1 MCGNRSGSDTL
12 MLSSRIFK
20 NLQTHQLPFLANTR
34 ETYWSTD
41 FKVPMT
47 QRSFFSSTVTTCSVS
62 VLNTLRRG

>member
-12 MLSSRIFK
+12 MLSSRIFR
-20 NLQTHQLPFLANTR
+20 NLVLYQLPFPARKHCT
-34 ETYWSTD
+34 TYWSTD

-62 VLNTLRRG
+62 VLNTL